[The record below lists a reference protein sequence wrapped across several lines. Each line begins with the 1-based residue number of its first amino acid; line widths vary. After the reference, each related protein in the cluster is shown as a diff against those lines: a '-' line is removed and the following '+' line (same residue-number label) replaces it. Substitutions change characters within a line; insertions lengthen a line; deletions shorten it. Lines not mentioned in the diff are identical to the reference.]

1 MAGPIGK
8 VGFKLIGIA
17 ISVPTGIIVRK
28 SLHKAWMR
36 SRGAEPPKKPKAPE
50 NDWLEAITWA
60 GVSAAVS
67 VATQVAT
74 ERGAAKAYRALT
86 GVPAPGHDPKEI
98 AEARKEKEK
107 KAAEKV

>member
-1 MAGPIGK
+1 MSGPIGK

-28 SLHKAWMR
+28 SLHKAWVR
-36 SRGAEPPKKPKAPE
+36 SRGVEPPTKPKAPE

-60 GVSAAVS
+60 GVSSVVAA
-67 VATQVAT
+67 ATQVAT

-86 GVPAPGHDPKEI
+86 GVNAPGHDPKEL
-98 AEARKEKEK
+98 AEARREKEK
-107 KAAEKV
+107 KAAAEA